1 MYLSTPSIHGLP
13 SILNIRKCP
22 LFSSPYPP
30 TVKQQQDL
38 YDFSHQI
45 TTAGTVHLLQT
56 SKCVNVNDKT
66 FKGEKFWIHS

>member
-1 MYLSTPSIHGLP
+1 MGYHQYLTYASVLF
-13 SILNIRKCP
+13 
-22 LFSSPYPP
+22 FSSPYPP

-66 FKGEKFWIHS
+66 FKRENFWVHS